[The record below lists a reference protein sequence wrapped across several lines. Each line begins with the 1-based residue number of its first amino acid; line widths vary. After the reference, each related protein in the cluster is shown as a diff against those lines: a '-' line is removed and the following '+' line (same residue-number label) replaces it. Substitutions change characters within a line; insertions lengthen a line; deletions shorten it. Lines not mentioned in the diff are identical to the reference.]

1 MSGRQKQLIYAIL
14 IAVIAVVANKFYIES
29 RVDEFRP
36 KKIVKLIR
44 AKRAIQAG
52 DTLRKKEI
60 ETVRVPGNFAP
71 RVAIQAKEADAY
83 LGQTVTVDVPRG
95 DYILENYF
103 SVRRAVGNKL
113 SDQVV
118 GENMRAI
125 TLPVGQTD
133 SLAGSIVTGDRIDLV
148 WTFNAPGLAEKFSM
162 ALLQSVPVISTGSY
176 SVVEQELGSKGGRP
190 KRYNTLTLL
199 LPVHDAMRLNFAR
212 KSGTIDILLRN
223 SAETLPVDIKPISG
237 VVDLLSED
245 QKSLIEAVKQGKQ
258 MSEEEKERLK
268 QQLKGLF
275 EAQRRAGGRGQ

>member
-14 IAVIAVVANKFYIES
+14 IAVVAVVANKFYIES

-44 AKRAIQAG
+44 AKKAIQAG

-60 ETVRVPGNFAP
+60 ESVRVPAQFAP
-71 RVAIQAKEADAY
+71 RVAIRAKEADAY
-83 LGQTVTVDVPRG
+83 LGQDVTVDIPRG

-103 SVRRAVGNKL
+103 SVRRAVGKRL

-133 SLAGSIVTGDRIDLV
+133 SLAGSILTGDRIDLI
-148 WTFNAPGLAEKFSM
+148 WTFNAPGLSEKFSM
-162 ALLQSVPVISTGSY
+162 ALLQSVPVIATGSY
-176 SVVEQELGSKGGRP
+176 SVVEQELGSKRGRP
-190 KRYNTLTLL
+190 KKYSTLTLL

-212 KSGTIDILLRN
+212 KSGKIDILLRN
-223 SAETLPVDIKPISG
+223 SSETLPIDIQPISG
-237 VVDLLSED
+237 VIDLLSAE
-245 QKSLIEAVKQGKQ
+245 QKTLIETIKQGKQ
-258 MSEEEKERLK
+258 MSDEEKERLK
-268 QQLKGLF
+268 KQLRGLF
-275 EAQRRAGGRGQ
+275 EAQKRAGKRG